1 MREPRIRARQAGR
14 AAGSGPC
21 PSRTLSRCPFSPR
34 LCRSITLSTHSI
46 IGSGVFC
53 GRCFGRCCD
62 GEKGGVCGRV
72 RAAGVRAPDE
82 TLSSGDV
89 SGVTSCAD
97 LESID
102 QYCTTY
108 VHACTNDAS
117 KCAACM
123 CWRTMSDCGA
133 YQHGA
138 VSALPQYRNS
148 NASFPGICAI
158 FFCFHKIAG

>member
-1 MREPRIRARQAGR
+1 MTFSMR
-14 AAGSGPC
+14 
-21 PSRTLSRCPFSPR
+21 
-34 LCRSITLSTHSI
+34 SI

-72 RAAGVRAPDE
+72 RSAGVRAPGG
-82 TLSSGDV
+82 TLSSGGV
-89 SGVTSCAD
+89 SGVTSCAG

-117 KCAACM
+117 KCAAGM
-123 CWRTMSDCGA
+123 CWRTMPDCDAYERGA
-133 YQHGA
+133 G
-138 VSALPQYRNS
+138 SALPQYRNS
-148 NASFPGICAI
+148 HASFPRICVVSLPLSHRPSRNAQEDLMGVRI
-158 FFCFHKIAG
+158 VHGRSMVKVYLYSMT